1 MPVGPGKYDDVCT
14 QARAQASAQGTVLI
28 VINGR
33 LGSGFSVQA
42 DYNTILRLPEM
53 LEEVARQMRS
63 DRVRIVM
70 PPNSLGN

>member
-1 MPVGPGKYDDVCT
+1 MPFGGGKYDDVCT
-14 QARAQASAQGTVLI
+14 QARAQANAQGALLI

-42 DYNTILRLPEM
+42 DLNTILCLPEV
-53 LEEVARQMRS
+53 LEEVAKQIRS